1 MTRCKAGV
9 LLAAAGLAMAPLSA
23 EASVLCVAKKG
34 ALIVRSE
41 RCKAK
46 ETVLDPGAAG
56 LRGPQGPGGP
66 PGSPGPPGPAG
77 LPGTETGLRVVDA
90 VGGEVGA
97 VISVGYGA
105 VAVARQVRV
114 GTPDGPLDEWVI
126 LQVSGAGF
134 RQTAS
139 PSSFVYLTENCAGTR
154 YLQSYYGSIAPDE
167 LAHSVASDLAT
178 NTGFYARGA
187 ELLKPQTYFG
197 MRTVFDFSADQAVQD
212 CTASGGQVVGA
223 AEPCPEGVGPPGF
236 FCVGCCQQAGSQS
249 SAAPVHTLKLS
260 DLGTPPFKLQ
270 R

>member
-1 MTRCKAGV
+1 MTRCKVGV

-46 ETVLDPGAAG
+46 ETALDPGAAG
-56 LRGPQGPGGP
+56 LRGPQGPGGSQGP
-66 PGSPGPPGPAG
+66 TGPPGPAG

-97 VISVGYGA
+97 VFSGGSYGA

-114 GTPDGPLDEWVI
+114 DTPDGPKDEWFI

-139 PSSFVYLTENCAGTR
+139 PRSFVYVTENCAGTR

-167 LAHSVASDLAT
+167 PRKKAAFPALRHRPKASLVT
-178 NTGFYARGA
+178 
-187 ELLKPQTYFG
+187 FG
-197 MRTVFDFSADQAVQD
+197 RFS
-212 CTASGGQVVGA
+212 
-223 AEPCPEGVGPPGF
+223 
-236 FCVGCCQQAGSQS
+236 
-249 SAAPVHTLKLS
+249 
-260 DLGTPPFKLQ
+260 
-270 R
+270 